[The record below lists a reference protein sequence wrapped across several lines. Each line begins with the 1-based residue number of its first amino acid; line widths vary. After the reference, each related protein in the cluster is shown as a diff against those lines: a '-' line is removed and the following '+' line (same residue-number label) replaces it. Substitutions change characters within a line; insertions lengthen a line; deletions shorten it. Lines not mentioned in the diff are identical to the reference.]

1 MKKLIAGT
9 LTIATLIS
17 FGLFA
22 MGSGSSSS
30 SSVQDIKSTGSGDLA
45 GGGDTTTATTTK
57 EAEATIEEQVLVD
70 QDGVKITAK
79 SMSTSLFGPELKIL
93 IENDSDVDLCVQ
105 TRNAS
110 VNGFMVDTM
119 ISEEV
124 AAGKK
129 TNTSITFSAS
139 ALSEC
144 GITKFAEMEFY
155 FHVFR
160 EDNWDTYFDSDVISV
175 KTSLYDSHEQTIDDS
190 GEVLYDEDGIKIV
203 GKGLSKNDSIFGPG
217 LIIYIENNTDT
228 DFTVQV
234 RDTSVNGFMIDTALS
249 EDVVAGKKAITAIT
263 FFKSDLEENDITTIT
278 SIETSFHIF
287 DLYSWDTIVDTDPI
301 TINF

>member
-1 MKKLIAGT
+1 MKKIIASV
-9 LTIATLIS
+9 LTITTLVA
-17 FGLFA
+17 FGAFA

-30 SSVQDIKSTGSGDLA
+30 SDQEIKSTGATTDGD
-45 GGGDTTTATTTK
+45 GETSATTTK
-57 EAEATIEEQVLVD
+57 EKEVTIEEQVLVD

-105 TRNAS
+105 TRSAS

-119 ISEEV
+119 ISEDV

-129 TNTSITFSAS
+129 SNTSIVFSAQ

-144 GITKFAEMEFY
+144 GITTFTEMEFY
-155 FHVFR
+155 FHVFTSDDW
-160 EDNWDTYFDSDVISV
+160 ETYFDSAWINV
-175 KTSLYDSHEQTIDDS
+175 KTSAYGNYEQTIDDS
-190 GEVLYDEDGIKIV
+190 GEVLYDEDGIKII
-203 GKGLSKNDSIFGPG
+203 GKNLSKYDSFFGPG
-217 LIIYIENNTDT
+217 LIVYIENNTDT

-234 RDTSVNGFMIDTALS
+234 RDTSVNGFMIDTVMS
-249 EDVVAGKKAITAIT
+249 QEVVAGKKAITAIT
-263 FFKSDLEENDITTIT
+263 FLKSDLEENDITEIT
-278 SIETSFHIF
+278 SIEASFHVF
-287 DLYSWDTIVDTDPI
+287 DNDWDTLLDTDPI